1 MKSLWNLK
9 ITSVTKQKKKNDASS
24 SAQTPH
30 CPERTHRERSQSSR
44 PRGHRLTTEG
54 DDVAAVF
61 VDKFPRDG
69 LLHDLLHLEGKAAGE
84 GTPMQLEGHS
94 DNYFPCTPSSLRLL

>member
-1 MKSLWNLK
+1 MKSPWNLK
-9 ITSVTKQKKKNDASS
+9 ITSVTKQKKNDANT
-24 SAQTPH
+24 SAHTPH
-30 CPERTHRERSQSSR
+30 CPEGAHRKRSQSSR

-69 LLHDLLHLEGKAAGE
+69 LLHDLLHLEGKAAGG
-84 GTPMQLEGHS
+84 GTLMKLRGHS
-94 DNYFPCTPSSLRLL
+94 NNYFPCTPSSLHLL